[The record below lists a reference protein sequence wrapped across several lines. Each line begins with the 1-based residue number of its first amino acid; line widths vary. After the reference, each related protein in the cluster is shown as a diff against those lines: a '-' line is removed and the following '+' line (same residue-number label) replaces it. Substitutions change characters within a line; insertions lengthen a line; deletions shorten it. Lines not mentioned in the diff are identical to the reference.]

1 MKNNKDLSIIILS
14 YNTAELLVN
23 CINSILENTKG
34 VDYEIIVV
42 DNASSDNSLE
52 SVSKLGKKDIIKIV
66 KNNDNLGFAKG
77 NNTAKDVASGKH
89 ILFLNSDTLVHEN
102 TLKKSL
108 DYLKS
113 SDNIGALSVKT
124 VLPSGE
130 LDRDAR
136 RSFPT
141 PWVAFTHFSG
151 LDRIFPKSKLFAR
164 YWYGYKS
171 AEIIQD
177 VEVIQGAFFL
187 TKRKILDNIGWFSE
201 EYFLDG
207 EDIDLSWKVK
217 KEGYRI
223 VYYPEVYITHV
234 KKASKNKLKKRSTK
248 AGVNSMEIFYKKYMW
263 SNYPIILNWLVI
275 LGIRFVKLVRSS
287 L

>member
-1 MKNNKDLSIIILS
+1 MKNKDLSIIILN
-14 YNTAELLVN
+14 YNTPDLVIN
-23 CINSILENTKG
+23 CINSIVDTTKD
-34 VDYEIIVV
+34 VDYEIVVV
-42 DNASSDNSLE
+42 DNGSTDDSLDE
-52 SVSKLGKKDIIKIV
+52 ISKLKIKNGILKIV
-66 KNNDNLGFAKG
+66 RNGENLGFSKG
-77 NNTAKDVASGKH
+77 NNHARKVVEGKY

-108 DYLKS
+108 DYIKS
-113 SDNIGALSVKT
+113 DSSIGALSIKT
-124 VLPSGE
+124 ILPDGT
-130 LDRDAR
+130 LDKDAR

-141 PWVAFTHFSG
+141 PWVALTHFSG

-171 AEIIQD
+171 GNVIQD

-187 TKRKILDNIGWFSE
+187 TTKDLLDKIGWFSE

-217 KEGYRI
+217 MSGKRI
-223 VYYPEVYITHV
+223 VYYPEVYITHI
-234 KKASKNKLKKRSTK
+234 KKATKNKFKKKSTRS
-248 AGVNSMEIFYKKYMW
+248 GVNSMEIFYRKYMW
-263 SNYPIILNWLVI
+263 SRYPLILNWLVI
-275 LGIRFVKLVRSS
+275 LGIRFVKLIRSA